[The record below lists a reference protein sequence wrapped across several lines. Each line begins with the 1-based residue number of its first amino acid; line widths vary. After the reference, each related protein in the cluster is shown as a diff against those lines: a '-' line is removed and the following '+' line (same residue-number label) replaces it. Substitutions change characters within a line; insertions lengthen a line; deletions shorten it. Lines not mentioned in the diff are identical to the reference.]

1 MQAFGSY
8 VAPPFAH
15 AYIGKGRLREINQDG
30 MQSDLEAALFFP
42 DPRADPH
49 RPSPFIQAAFKG
61 HVDVVEY
68 VVGSYPAPK
77 YVDYTD
83 TVHFDSS
90 SAVHCCTALTA
101 AAMRGHTEVARILL
115 EAGASTEIR
124 DCTGATP
131 LCEAVFHNR
140 PDVVRLLRE
149 RYRADVDAPNAFG
162 WTPLHVA
169 VDRGH
174 RELTD
179 YLLGEGGT
187 DVSLTTPEGYTVLHV
202 AAMKG
207 RTHIVE
213 KLLER
218 GVVPPSTVENC
229 SDKEGYV
236 PSPLYLAAFYHH
248 EGILQ
253 RFKKCCEISESVWH
267 DVQLL
272 KSARDP
278 GRSSAS
284 LEEYLDSV
292 RVLERCMG
300 PRDPSLFWELSKL
313 ATDLWQMI
321 HTFELGGQVN
331 EEAVSS
337 RLARV
342 QNVGAVWSAVQAIL
356 TKSLEL
362 YEKNQLVSLRR
373 GHLLPQSV
381 AEEVGR
387 WGLLCFVLHPLRRH
401 DGSVVYPDFCRFTEF
416 LLNVLNQTREQS
428 RALRKEF
435 GCEEDLPQSLLSSL
449 FRCFQGWLA
458 VTNQPNAM
466 AEPHCRAERGRCQE
480 LGRKFVSLAL
490 YLPEGKT
497 LLWALV
503 GMDHTDIPPSTSLLE
518 SLLEWG
524 ASEVINVACPP
535 SRDTPLHR
543 LCSIFGANWKLFAGL
558 SQVLVNHGAHLDM
571 VDRFGETVHD
581 IISRR
586 FPLYDS
592 TISEELTQLQP
603 PVPPSLSCLVSR
615 RLVEWG
621 VASSPKLQ
629 DFLPKTV
636 IRYVR
641 LHENTKTTV

>member
-1 MQAFGSY
+1 MTWRPTG
-8 VAPPFAH
+8 
-15 AYIGKGRLREINQDG
+15 
-30 MQSDLEAALFFP
+30 SDLEAALFFP

-61 HVDVVEY
+61 DVDVVGY
-68 VVGSYPAPK
+68 VVRSYPAPK
-77 YVDYTD
+77 YVDYAD

-101 AAMRGHTEVARILL
+101 AAMLGHTEVARVLL

-131 LCEAVFHNR
+131 LCEAVFHNHL
-140 PDVVRLLRE
+140 DVVRLLRE
-149 RYRADVDAPNAFG
+149 RYGADVDAPNAFG

-174 RELTD
+174 LELTD
-179 YLLGEGGT
+179 YLLGEGGA

-207 RTHIVE
+207 RTHTAE

-218 GVVPPSTVENC
+218 GVVPPSTVESC
-229 SDKEGYV
+229 LDKEGYV

-253 RFKKCCEISESVWH
+253 RFKKCHEISESVWH

-284 LEEYLDSV
+284 LEKYLDSV

-321 HTFELGGQVN
+321 HTFESGGQVN
-331 EEAVSS
+331 EEAVISW
-337 RLARV
+337 LA
-342 QNVGAVWSAVQAIL
+342 QGLNVGAVWSAVQAIL
-356 TKSLEL
+356 MKSLEL
-362 YEKNQLVSLRR
+362 YEKNQLVSLGR

-387 WGLLCFVLHPLRRH
+387 WGLECLILHSLRRR

-416 LLNVLNQTREQS
+416 LLNVLNQTQEQS

-458 VTNQPNAM
+458 VINQPLTPNATV
-466 AEPHCRAERGRCQE
+466 EPHYRAERGRCHE
-480 LGRKFVSLAL
+480 LGRRVVSLAL

-497 LLWALV
+497 LLWVLMGRGV
-503 GMDHTDIPPSTSLLE
+503 FYTGMVYPSTYLLE

-535 SRDTPLHR
+535 SGDTPLHR
-543 LCSIFGANWKLFAGL
+543 LCSMSGTSWTLYVGL
-558 SQVLVNHGAHLDM
+558 SLVLVNHGAHLDM
-571 VDRFGETVHD
+571 VNRFGETAHD

-586 FPLYDS
+586 YQLYDG
-592 TISEELTQLQP
+592 TISEELIQLQP
-603 PVPPSLSCLVSR
+603 PVPPSLSCLVSC

-629 DFLPKTV
+629 EFLPKMV

-641 LHENTKTTV
+641 LHDNTRTTV